1 MRLQLLEVLNAQAWS
16 PFFLQALGGWEN
28 ALNCPEFNGI

>member
-16 PFFLQALGGWEN
+16 PFFLEALGGGEN
-28 ALNCPEFNGI
+28 ALNCLELNGI